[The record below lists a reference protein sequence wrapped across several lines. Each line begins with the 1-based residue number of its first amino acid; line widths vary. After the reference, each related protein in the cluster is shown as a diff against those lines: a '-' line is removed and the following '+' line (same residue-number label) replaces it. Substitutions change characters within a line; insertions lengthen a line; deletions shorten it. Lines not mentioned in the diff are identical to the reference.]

1 MLLRKMN
8 EIPTFR
14 EMIDVFKGYN
24 HNLRI
29 GNGEFYDMKN
39 LTSDFYPLLAPRRQR
54 GVYFSIGE
62 NDSTGENGDSTG
74 EIGAIVAKEALC
86 FLVGTKLHIR
96 KNENEDV
103 SIDLAKNLSGTEPK
117 WLVPFGTYVLIFP
130 DALCVNLKPGKE
142 SYEVEH
148 INAEVFSPIGTNGYA
163 EFHLCHSD
171 GGEFSD
177 YPAYGQSLPLQA
189 EDKEYFIEEID
200 TGYILKQYSS
210 ETRSWNE
217 IKDTYIK
224 IYIYD
229 SINIGKDWSQAFN
242 VGDGIEISGVPSN
255 DTKQDSLNGKHT
267 ILLKGKEK
275 AGEDDKYYIVISGN
289 GKAFPK
295 YNVTSTITL
304 KREMPKLDFVFEC
317 ENRLW
322 GCRYGEANNGE
333 FVNEIYASK
342 LGDFRNWNCF
352 EGISTD
358 SYAVSVGT
366 EGKFTGAIAHLGYPL
381 FFKENCIH
389 KIYGNYPAT
398 YQVQTTPCRGVQEGC
413 AKSLAI
419 VNETLFFKSRNSV
432 CVYDGSLPV
441 EISSALGD
449 MSYSNAVAGA
459 LGNKYYIS
467 MMGAP
472 EEYHLFV
479 FDALKGLWHR
489 EDSTRITDFCNYL
502 GELYFVDHGNRQIHS
517 VNGSG
522 TLDDSPVEWE
532 AETGIIGTDMPDKK
546 YISRIEIR
554 LLLSAGASVAI
565 YAEYDSLGE
574 WELLHSMDGANL
586 KSFPIPI
593 RPKRCDHLR
602 LKLIGKGDAKIFSIC
617 KTIEQGSEA

>member
-54 GVYFSIGE
+54 GVYFSSTD
-62 NDSTGENGDSTG
+62 ND
-74 EIGAIVAKEALC
+74 IGAIVAKEALC

-96 KNENEDV
+96 KNEGDV
-103 SIDLAKNLSGTEPK
+103 SIDLGTNTSGTAR

-142 SYEVEH
+142 PYKVEH
-148 INAEVFSPIGTNGYA
+148 INAEVSLSNQPNESAAF
-163 EFHLCHSD
+163 FLCHSD
-171 GGEFSD
+171 GSKFSE
-177 YPAYGQSLPLQA
+177 YPNYGTSLPDQA
-189 EDKEYFIEEID
+189 EDKQYFIEEID

-210 ETRSWNE
+210 ETRTWNK

-224 IYIYD
+224 IYI
-229 SINIGKDWSQAFN
+229 NNGKDWAQAFN
-242 VGDGIEISGVPSN
+242 VGDGIEISDILSD
-255 DTKQDSLNGKHT
+255 DTKLDSLNGKHT
-267 ILLKGKEK
+267 ILLKGKGHEK
-275 AGEDDKYYIVISGN
+275 EGEADKYYIVISGN
-289 GKAFPK
+289 GKAFPE
-295 YNVTSTITL
+295 YNAASTITL

-432 CVYDGSLPV
+432 CAYDGSLPV

-602 LKLIGKGDAKIFSIC
+602 LKLIGRGDAKIFSIC

>member
-54 GVYFSIGE
+54 GVYFSNE
-62 NDSTGENGDSTG
+62 ESDK
-74 EIGAIVAKEALC
+74 IGAIVAKEALC

-96 KNENEDV
+96 KNEVDV
-103 SIDLAKNLSGTEPK
+103 SIELGENSSGTTR

-130 DALCVNLKPGKE
+130 DALCVNLKPGEELYK
-142 SYEVEH
+142 VED
-148 INAEVFSPIGTNGYA
+148 INAEVSLSSQLHESATFFS
-163 EFHLCHSD
+163 CHSD
-171 GGEFSD
+171 GSKFSD
-177 YPAYGQSLPLQA
+177 YPAYGSYLPTQP
-189 EDKEYFIEEID
+189 EDKQYYIEEID

-210 ETRSWNE
+210 ETKSWNE

-224 IYIYD
+224 IYID
-229 SINIGKDWSQAFN
+229 SVSNWEQAFN
-242 VGDGIEISGVPSN
+242 VGDGIEISGVPSD
-255 DTKQDSLNGKHT
+255 DTKQASLNGKHT
-267 ILLKGKEK
+267 ILLKGNEKE
-275 AGEDDKYYIVISGN
+275 GEVDRYYIVISGN
-289 GKAFPK
+289 GKVFPE
-295 YNVTSTITL
+295 YNATSSITI

-333 FVNEIYASK
+333 FVNEIYSSK

-366 EGKFTGAIAHLGYPL
+366 EGKFTGAIAYLGYPL

-432 CVYDGSLPV
+432 CAYDGSLPV

-467 MMGAP
+467 MKGAP

-489 EDSTRITDFCNYL
+489 EDSTKITDFCNYL
-502 GELYFVDHGNRQIHS
+502 GELYFVDYGNRQIHS